1 MGYDKPDQKEP
12 RIKPEESNQVSSPGD
27 NAKKQ
32 KREADKDTSD
42 RKTRDKNNPNP
53 KRADQDIRK
62 R

>member
-27 NAKKQ
+27 NAMKQ
-32 KREADKDTSD
+32 KREEDKDTSD
-42 RKTRDKNNPNP
+42 RITRDKNNPNP
-53 KRADQDIRK
+53 KRADLDTRK

>member
-1 MGYDKPDQKEP
+1 MINPTKKEP

-53 KRADQDIRK
+53 KRADQDTRK